1 MEPGRVM
8 GSNNQ
13 KLFSEIEQ
21 AQDDLRES
29 IENSRK
35 LCERSDA
42 LIRQVRDQPPGPDDG
57 ASIAG

>member
-1 MEPGRVM
+1 M
-8 GSNNQ
+8 GSKNQ